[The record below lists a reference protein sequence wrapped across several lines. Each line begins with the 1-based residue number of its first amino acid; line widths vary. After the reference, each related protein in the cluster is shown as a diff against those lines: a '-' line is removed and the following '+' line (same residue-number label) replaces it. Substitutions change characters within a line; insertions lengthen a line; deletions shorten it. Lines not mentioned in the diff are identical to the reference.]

1 MIWINCGNKVCFWWF
16 IFYLCSSACFY
27 NIQSPRCFNH
37 HSIAW
42 KLWRELYSFKQTN
55 KRKKKIHKNICELLM
70 VVPWTNHVKSNYTE
84 QLSHSYDYTCT
95 YYQCHTNFY
104 FVFNC
109 CTMTTIYCLT
119 KVTFLH
125 LISFNNGKKPSVKQ
139 MRNEFKSLFKPFSIS
154 LWLKMHY

>member
-1 MIWINCGNKVCFWWF
+1 MAIKCVFGDLFSICVQVPVFTTF
-16 IFYLCSSACFY
+16 SHLDASIT
-27 NIQSPRCFNH
+27 IQSHGNYDENCI
-37 HSIAW
+37 HSN
-42 KLWRELYSFKQTN
+42 KQTN
-55 KRKKKIHKNICELLM
+55 EKKIHKNICELLM

-104 FVFNC
+104 FIFNC
-109 CTMTTIYCLT
+109 GTMTTIYCLT

-125 LISFNNGKKPSVKQ
+125 LISFNNEKKPSVKQ

-154 LWLKMHY
+154 L

>member
-1 MIWINCGNKVCFWWF
+1 MFLVIYFLFVFKCLFLQHSVTSM
-16 IFYLCSSACFY
+16 L
-27 NIQSPRCFNH
+27 QSPFNRME
-37 HSIAW
+37 IMT
-42 KLWRELYSFKQTN
+42 RIVFIQTN
-55 KRKKKIHKNICELLM
+55 KQTEKKIHKNICELLM

-104 FVFNC
+104 FIFNC
-109 CTMTTIYCLT
+109 GTMTTIYCLT

-125 LISFNNGKKPSVKQ
+125 LISFNNEKKPSVKQ